1 MVVVYAMSNV
11 YNIGNAAVRK
21 SANNNKL
28 IFKLRY
34 NNGLKKVVLMMLS
47 PFDNFKREN
56 F

>member
-28 IFKLRY
+28 ISKLFFNY
-34 NNGLKKVVLMMLS
+34 VLDKGHTYYGIS
-47 PFDNFKREN
+47 F
-56 F
+56 